1 VAPATHAAGAPTIVD
16 AVEHGLSSLPQDA
29 YIVQQP
35 QKKSRRMLPFSII
48 LSLVL
53 IILAGGVWLV
63 SSLLL
68 THGSSMSQV
77 FCRDLFPPQAFTAAT
92 LTPQQAQSLVG
103 QYYCYWNEG
112 DYHLAYNLLG
122 SAYRDQYPW
131 QDPDGPPAFRYSD
144 TSHSDVTDD
153 NVDTSPDGTFQVH
166 ITDKATETN
175 GISTYTGYFIV
186 GKDKDGTWRL
196 LEPHLARTGS

>member
-68 THGSSMSQV
+68 THGSSPSQV
-77 FCRDLFPPQAFTAAT
+77 SCQDLFPPQTFTAAT
-92 LTPQQAQSLVG
+92 LTPEQAQSLVQ

-122 SAYRDQYPW
+122 AVYRNQYPW
-131 QDPDGPPAFRYSD
+131 QDPDGPPAFRYSN
-144 TSHSDVTDD
+144 TIHSDVTAG
-153 NVDTSPDGTFQVH
+153 NVDTSPDGTFQVQ

-175 GISTYTGYFIV
+175 GTNTYTGYFIV

-196 LEPHLARTGS
+196 LEPHLSRAGS